1 MVEDIVWQKRQL
13 SFLKE
18 KLFSEKTELK
28 EMTNLLKC
36 EQARSTVKMFHH
48 NQDDMLNKK
57 HQAEKRRIIAEI
69 EKLEFEIAD
78 LESELE
84 ENVSISKS

>member
-48 NQDDMLNKK
+48 NQDDMLIKK
-57 HQAEKRRIIAEI
+57 HQVERRRIIAEI

-84 ENVSISKS
+84 NISHQ